1 MAAPPPALIDIDDA
15 QVMITTTKR
24 KNRQTK
30 VVEKIDVQFKLSCYH
45 GIPQLEIKENEGNF
59 EVAKKSDLTK
69 YKKQVIQDILVY
81 LFGYTNIKQN
91 KDILERILMCS
102 CGIETDPEI
111 FALRILND
119 DNKTQIIDILKQE
132 IMVLLFDVYE
142 EIKNPPSELKLGN
155 AFIEDTLDV
164 YRCTYTFRV
173 PQSDRIGYRFLYDH
187 HHQSLRQ
194 FTEFLWETVTTI
206 WINHPTDN
214 EYITESIKFTRTYH
228 ECKEYVAL
236 SDVLEPCLAQASVYQ
251 HQNFNSFA
259 YGLLQYVHILL
270 KKEITK
276 WIMNFINTLNTNQNP
291 TGKQLNSE
299 ELFYLRQSMGGATAN
314 SRLRIYYGTQYR
326 GFKQDMLIV
335 ICRSLLLDS
344 ADIDNAKIAFR
355 LKIEN
360 RGHLRLLN
368 QCGTEW
374 VGEVM
379 DLIKPKLFNLILMY
393 RGQFKEILNELLDN
407 TSLKESYRKLF
418 DYEDLLS
425 KFKLSVEPQDDADTE
440 DQDIDM
446 KDDECDTELDDDQIQ
461 TLFADCMDKTYHDFV
476 SGVFTRSIW
485 GYLKPL
491 RPSPTNIAFRNALK
505 LNFGSSKPKYSPLQT
520 GN

>member
-1 MAAPPPALIDIDDA
+1 
-15 QVMITTTKR
+15 
-24 KNRQTK
+24 
-30 VVEKIDVQFKLSCYH
+30 
-45 GIPQLEIKENEGNF
+45 
-59 EVAKKSDLTK
+59 
-69 YKKQVIQDILVY
+69 
-81 LFGYTNIKQN
+81 
-91 KDILERILMCS
+91 
-102 CGIETDPEI
+102 
-111 FALRILND
+111 
-119 DNKTQIIDILKQE
+119 
-132 IMVLLFDVYE
+132 
-142 EIKNPPSELKLGN
+142 
-155 AFIEDTLDV
+155 
-164 YRCTYTFRV
+164 
-173 PQSDRIGYRFLYDH
+173 
-187 HHQSLRQ
+187 
-194 FTEFLWETVTTI
+194 
-206 WINHPTDN
+206 
-214 EYITESIKFTRTYH
+214 
-228 ECKEYVAL
+228 
-236 SDVLEPCLAQASVYQ
+236 
-251 HQNFNSFA
+251 
-259 YGLLQYVHILL
+259 
-270 KKEITK
+270 
-276 WIMNFINTLNTNQNP
+276 
-291 TGKQLNSE
+291 
-299 ELFYLRQSMGGATAN
+299 MGGATAN

-461 TLFADCMDKTYHDFV
+461 TLFQIVWIKRIMISCQVSLHDQ
-476 SGVFTRSIW
+476 SGDI
-485 GYLKPL
+485 
-491 RPSPTNIAFRNALK
+491 
-505 LNFGSSKPKYSPLQT
+505 
-520 GN
+520 